1 MFAHFRKVLS
11 ATLVAAALLPCAAI
25 AEEFTDGQKA
35 AIGDVV
41 KSYLLEHPEVIT
53 EALQALDARNKAAEE
68 QGRVDAIQAN
78 KEAIFTSPYQ
88 ATLGD
93 PNAKIALVEFFDYNC
108 GYCKKALADT
118 RAILDKEKDVK
129 IILKEFPILSEGSV
143 EAAKVAA
150 AVNILD
156 PKAYEAFHFELMGI
170 RGQADGDRAVA
181 AAVKAG
187 LDEAKVK
194 ETAGTQAVA
203 EAINHSYDL
212 ARKLNINGTPAYI
225 IGDEMV
231 YGAVGF
237 ADLNRRIEAMRACG
251 KTAC

>member
-11 ATLVAAALLPCAAI
+11 ATLVAAALLPSVAS
-25 AEEFTDGQKA
+25 AEDFTASQKA

-41 KSYLLEHPEVIT
+41 KAYLMDHPEVIAD
-53 EALQALDARNKAAEE
+53 ALQALDARNKASEE
-68 QGRVDAIQAN
+68 QGRTDAIQAN
-78 KEAIFTSPYQ
+78 REAIFSSPYQ

-108 GYCKKALADT
+108 GFCKKALADT

-156 PKAYEAFHFELMGI
+156 PKAYEAFHFDLLGT
-170 RGQADGDRAVA
+170 RGQADGDRALA
-181 AAVKAG
+181 SAVKAG

-194 ETAGTQAVA
+194 EMAAKPEVA
-203 EAINHSYDL
+203 AAINQSYDL
-212 ARKLNINGTPAYI
+212 AHKLAINGTPAYI
-225 IGDEMV
+225 VGDELV
-231 YGAVGF
+231 FGAVGF
-237 ADLNRRIEAMRACG
+237 SELNRKIEAMRACG
-251 KTAC
+251 KATC

>member
-11 ATLVAAALLPCAAI
+11 ATLIAAALLPSAAF
-25 AEEFTDGQKA
+25 AEEFTNSQKT
-35 AIGDVV
+35 AIGDIV
-41 KSYLLEHPEVIT
+41 KAYLMDHPEVIT

-68 QGRVDAIQAN
+68 QGRTDAIQTN
-78 KEAIFTSPYQ
+78 REAIFSSPYQ
-88 ATLGD
+88 AVLGD

-108 GYCKKALADT
+108 GFCKKALADT

-156 PKAYEAFHFELMGI
+156 PKAYEAFHFDLLGT
-170 RGQADGDRAVA
+170 RGQADGDRALA
-181 AAVKAG
+181 SAVKAG

-194 ETAGTQAVA
+194 ETAAKPEVAAV
-203 EAINHSYDL
+203 INQSYDL

-225 IGDEMV
+225 VGDELV
-231 YGAVGF
+231 FGAVGF
-237 ADLNRRIEAMRACG
+237 SELNRKIEAMRACG
-251 KTAC
+251 KATC

>member
-1 MFAHFRKVLS
+1 MFANLRKALS
-11 ATLVAAALLPCAAI
+11 TTLVVATLLPSAAL
-25 AEEFTDGQKA
+25 AEEFTDSQKT

-41 KSYLLEHPEVIT
+41 KAYLMDHPEVIT

-68 QGRVDAIQAN
+68 QGRTDAIQAN
-78 KEAIFTSPYQ
+78 RDAIFSSPHQ
-88 ATLGD
+88 AVIGNPD
-93 PNAKIALVEFFDYNC
+93 AKIALVEFFDYNC

-143 EAAKVAA
+143 EAAKVSA

-156 PKAYEAFHFELMGI
+156 PKAYEAFHFDLMGI
-170 RGQADGDRAVA
+170 RGQADGDRALA
-181 AAVKAG
+181 AATKAG

-194 ETAGTQAVA
+194 ELTNKPEIA
-203 EAINHSYDL
+203 EAITHSYDL

-225 IGDEMV
+225 IGDELV

-237 ADLNRRIEAMRACG
+237 AQLSQKIEAMRACG
-251 KTAC
+251 KTTC

>member
-11 ATLVAAALLPCAAI
+11 ATLIAAALLPSAAF
-25 AEEFTDGQKA
+25 AEEFTNSQKT
-35 AIGDVV
+35 AIGDIV
-41 KSYLLEHPEVIT
+41 KAYLMDHPEVIT

-68 QGRVDAIQAN
+68 QGRTDAIQAN
-78 KEAIFTSPYQ
+78 RDAIFSSPYQ
-88 ATLGD
+88 AVLGD

-108 GYCKKALADT
+108 GFCKKALADT

-156 PKAYEAFHFELMGI
+156 PKAYEAFHFDLLGT
-170 RGQADGDRAVA
+170 RGQADGDRALA
-181 AAVKAG
+181 SAVKAG

-194 ETAGTQAVA
+194 ETAAKPEVAAV
-203 EAINHSYDL
+203 INQSYDL

-225 IGDEMV
+225 VGDELV
-231 YGAVGF
+231 FGAVGF
-237 ADLNRRIEAMRACG
+237 SELNRKIEAMRACG
-251 KTAC
+251 KATC

>member
-11 ATLVAAALLPCAAI
+11 ATLVAATLLPSVAS
-25 AEEFTDGQKA
+25 AEDFTASQKA

-41 KSYLLEHPEVIT
+41 KAYLMDHPEVIAD
-53 EALQALDARNKAAEE
+53 ALQALDARNKASEE
-68 QGRVDAIQAN
+68 QGRTDAIQAN
-78 KEAIFTSPYQ
+78 REAIFSSPYQ

-108 GYCKKALADT
+108 GFCKKALADT

-156 PKAYEAFHFELMGI
+156 PKAYEAFHFDLLGT
-170 RGQADGDRAVA
+170 RGQADGDRALA
-181 AAVKAG
+181 SAVKAG

-194 ETAGTQAVA
+194 EMAAKPEVA
-203 EAINHSYDL
+203 AAINQSYDL
-212 ARKLNINGTPAYI
+212 AHKLAINGTPAYI
-225 IGDEMV
+225 VGDELV
-231 YGAVGF
+231 FGAVGF
-237 ADLNRRIEAMRACG
+237 SELNRKIEAMRACG
-251 KTAC
+251 KATC

>member
-1 MFAHFRKVLS
+1 MFAHCRKFLM
-11 ATLVAAALLPCAAI
+11 ATLVAATLLPSTAY
-25 AEEFTDGQKA
+25 AEDFTASQKA

-41 KSYLLEHPEVIT
+41 KAYLMDHPEVIAD
-53 EALQALDARNKAAEE
+53 ALQALDARNKMAEE
-68 QGRVDAIQAN
+68 QGRTDAIQAN
-78 KEAIFTSPYQ
+78 REAIFSSPYQ
-88 ATLGD
+88 AVLGD

-108 GYCKKALADT
+108 GYCKKALSDT

-156 PKAYEAFHFELMGI
+156 PKAYEAFHFDLLGS
-170 RGQADGDRAVA
+170 RGQADGDRALA
-181 AAVKAG
+181 AAAKAG

-194 ETAGTQAVA
+194 ETAAKPEVA
-203 EAINHSYDL
+203 AAISQSYDL
-212 ARKLNINGTPAYI
+212 AHKLNINGTPAYI
-225 IGDEMV
+225 IGDELV

-237 ADLNRRIEAMRACG
+237 SELNSKIEAMRACG
-251 KTAC
+251 KTTC

>member
-1 MFAHFRKVLS
+1 MFAHFRNLLS
-11 ATLVAAALLPCAAI
+11 ATLVVAALFPSASS
-25 AEEFTDGQKA
+25 AEEFTASQKA

-41 KSYLLEHPEVIT
+41 KAYLMDHPEVIT
-53 EALQALDARNKAAEE
+53 EALQALDSRNKAAEE
-68 QGRVDAIQAN
+68 QGRTDAIQAN
-78 KEAIFTSPYQ
+78 RDAIFSSPYQ
-88 ATLGD
+88 AVLGD

-108 GYCKKALADT
+108 GYCKKALSDT

-129 IILKEFPILSEGSV
+129 IVLKEFPILSEGSV

-150 AVNILD
+150 AVNILN
-156 PKAYEAFHFELMGI
+156 PKAYEAFHFDLLGT
-170 RGQADGDRAVA
+170 RGQADGDRALA

-194 ETAGTQAVA
+194 ETAAKPEVA
-203 EAINHSYDL
+203 EAISHSYDL

-225 IGDEMV
+225 IGDELV
-231 YGAVGF
+231 FGAVGF
-237 ADLNRRIEAMRACG
+237 SELNQKIEAMRACG

>member
-11 ATLVAAALLPCAAI
+11 ATLVAAALLPSVAS
-25 AEEFTDGQKA
+25 AEDFTASQKA

-41 KSYLLEHPEVIT
+41 KAYLMDHPEVIAD
-53 EALQALDARNKAAEE
+53 ALQALDARNKASEE
-68 QGRVDAIQAN
+68 QGRTDAIQAN
-78 KEAIFTSPYQ
+78 REAIFSSPYQ

-108 GYCKKALADT
+108 GFCKKALSDT

-156 PKAYEAFHFELMGI
+156 PKAYEAFHFDLLST
-170 RGQADGDRAVA
+170 RGQADGDRALA
-181 AAVKAG
+181 SAVKAG

-194 ETAGTQAVA
+194 EMAAKPEVA
-203 EAINHSYDL
+203 AAINQSYDL
-212 ARKLNINGTPAYI
+212 AHKLAINGTPAYI
-225 IGDEMV
+225 IGDELV
-231 YGAVGF
+231 FGAVGF
-237 ADLNRRIEAMRACG
+237 SELNRKIEAMRACG
-251 KTAC
+251 KAAC

>member
-11 ATLVAAALLPCAAI
+11 ATLVAAALLPSVAL
-25 AEEFTDGQKA
+25 AEDFTASQKA

-41 KSYLLEHPEVIT
+41 KAYLMDHPEVIT
-53 EALQALDARNKAAEE
+53 EALQALDARNKASEE
-68 QGRVDAIQAN
+68 QGRTDAIQAN
-78 KEAIFTSPYQ
+78 REAIFSSPYQ

-108 GYCKKALADT
+108 GFCKKALADT

-156 PKAYEAFHFELMGI
+156 PKAYEAFHFDLLGT
-170 RGQADGDRAVA
+170 RGQADGDRALA
-181 AAVKAG
+181 SAVRAG

-194 ETAGTQAVA
+194 EMAAKPEVA
-203 EAINHSYDL
+203 AAINQSYDL
-212 ARKLNINGTPAYI
+212 AHKLAINGTPAYI
-225 IGDEMV
+225 VGDELV
-231 YGAVGF
+231 FGAVGF
-237 ADLNRRIEAMRACG
+237 SELNRKIEAMRACG
-251 KTAC
+251 KATC

>member
-1 MFAHFRKVLS
+1 MFVHLRNVLS
-11 ATLVAAALLPCAAI
+11 ATLVATVLLSSAVS
-25 AEEFTDGQKA
+25 AEEFTNNQKA

-41 KSYLLEHPEVIT
+41 KAYLMDHPEVIT
-53 EALQALDARNKAAEE
+53 EALQTLDARNKAAEE
-68 QGRVDAIQAN
+68 QGRTDAIQAN
-78 KEAIFTSPYQ
+78 KAAIFSSPYQ
-88 ATLGD
+88 AVLGD
-93 PNAKIALVEFFDYNC
+93 PNAKITLVEFFDYNC
-108 GYCKKALADT
+108 GFCKKALSDT

-129 IILKEFPILSEGSV
+129 IVLKEFPILSEGSV

-150 AVNILD
+150 AVNIIN
-156 PKAYEAFHFELMGI
+156 PRAYEAFHFELLGT
-170 RGQADGDRAVA
+170 RGQADGDRALA

-194 ETAGTQAVA
+194 ALAAKPEVA
-203 EAINHSYDL
+203 DAINHSYDL

-225 IGDEMV
+225 IGDELV

-237 ADLNRRIEAMRACG
+237 SELNRRIEAMRACG

>member
-1 MFAHFRKVLS
+1 MFAHFQKILS
-11 ATLVAAALLPCAAI
+11 ATLVVAALLPSAAS
-25 AEEFTDGQKA
+25 AEEFTNSQKA

-41 KSYLLEHPEVIT
+41 KAYLMDHPEVIT
-53 EALQALDARNKAAEE
+53 EALQALDTRNKAAEE
-68 QGRVDAIQAN
+68 KGRTDAIQSN
-78 KEAIFTSPYQ
+78 RDAIFSSPYQ
-88 ATLGD
+88 AVLGD

-108 GYCKKALADT
+108 GYCKKALSDT

-156 PKAYEAFHFELMGI
+156 PKAYEAFHFDLLGN
-170 RGQADGDRAVA
+170 RGQADGDRALA
-181 AAVKAG
+181 AAAKVG

-194 ETAGTQAVA
+194 EMAAKPEVA
-203 EAINHSYDL
+203 AAINHSYDL
-212 ARKLNINGTPAYI
+212 ARKLNINGTPAYV
-225 IGDEMV
+225 IGDELV
-231 YGAVGF
+231 FGAVGF
-237 ADLNRRIEAMRACG
+237 SELNGKIEAMRACG

>member
-11 ATLVAAALLPCAAI
+11 ATLIAAALLPAVAS
-25 AEEFTDGQKA
+25 AEEFTVGQKA

-41 KSYLLEHPEVIT
+41 KAYLMDHPEVIAD
-53 EALQALDARNKAAEE
+53 ALQALDARNKASEE
-68 QGRVDAIQAN
+68 QGRTDAIQAN
-78 KEAIFTSPYQ
+78 KEAIFSSPYQ
-88 ATLGD
+88 AVLGD

-108 GYCKKALADT
+108 GYCKKALSDT

-156 PKAYEAFHFELMGI
+156 PQAYEAFHFELLGS
-170 RGQADGDRAVA
+170 RGQADGDRALA
-181 AAVKAG
+181 AAAKAG

-194 ETAGTQAVA
+194 ETAAKPEVA
-203 EAINHSYDL
+203 AAINLSYDL
-212 ARKLNINGTPAYI
+212 AHKLNINGTPAYI
-225 IGDEMV
+225 IGDELV
-231 YGAVGF
+231 FGAVGF
-237 ADLNRRIEAMRACG
+237 SELNQKIEAMRACG
-251 KTAC
+251 KTTC

>member
-1 MFAHFRKVLS
+1 MFVHLRKVLS
-11 ATLVAAALLPCAAI
+11 ATLVAAALLPSVVL
-25 AEEFTDGQKA
+25 AEEFTSSQKA

-41 KSYLLEHPEVIT
+41 RAYLMDHPEVIT

-68 QGRVDAIQAN
+68 QGRTDAIQAN
-78 KEAIFTSPYQ
+78 REAIFSSPYQ
-88 ATLGD
+88 AVLGD

-108 GYCKKALADT
+108 GYCKKALSDT

-129 IILKEFPILSEGSV
+129 IVLKEFPILSEGSV

-150 AVNILD
+150 AVNILN
-156 PKAYEAFHFELMGI
+156 PRAYEAFHFELMGI
-170 RGQADGDRAVA
+170 RGQADGDRALA
-181 AAVKAG
+181 AAAKAG

-194 ETAGTQAVA
+194 ETAGKPEVA

-212 ARKLNINGTPAYI
+212 ARKLNINGTPAYV
-225 IGDEMV
+225 IGDELV

-237 ADLNRRIEAMRACG
+237 SELDRRIEAMRACG
-251 KTAC
+251 KTVC